1 MNKLV
6 ALIIGLLL
14 LALLASFFLFTI
26 DEKETAVKLRFGEV
40 VQAGYE
46 PGLHVKMP
54 IVNNIVKFDKRIQ
67 TLDNAPERVFNTD
80 NEYLMVDY
88 FVKWRI
94 RDVKKFFT
102 SNGGL
107 IAKANAN
114 LTGVVKNVLLEE
126 FSIRTLDQA
135 ISTQRVELMDNL
147 REQTKERSE
156 DYGIEIVDVRIKQI
170 NLDQSVNESV
180 YNRMRS
186 ERLVEAAEHRS
197 TGRKESINIRA
208 NTDKRIRIMLADAEQ
223 QAAVIRGQGDATAAK
238 IYAESFNKNPEFY
251 AFVRSLESYMKSFQ
265 SGTGNVMVLDPDS
278 EFFKYFKS
286 QSPVD

>member
-1 MNKLV
+1 MNKLI
-6 ALIIGLLL
+6 ALLIGLLV
-14 LALLASFFLFTI
+14 LAVLASFFLFTI

-46 PGLHVKMP
+46 PGLHVKFP
-54 IVNNIVKFDKRIQ
+54 IVNNIVKFDSRIQ

-94 RDVKKFFT
+94 KDVKVFFT
-102 SNGGL
+102 SNAGL

-114 LTGVVKNVLLEE
+114 LSGVVKNALQEE
-126 FSIRTLDQA
+126 FSVRTLDQA
-135 ISTQRVELMDNL
+135 ISTQRIELMENL
-147 REQTKERSE
+147 RSQTKSRAE

-208 NTDKRIRIMLADAEQ
+208 NTDKRIQIMLADAEQ
-223 QAAVIRGQGDATAAK
+223 KAAVIRGEGDAEATKLFAD
-238 IYAESFNKNPEFY
+238 SHQKNPEFF
-251 AFVRSLESYMKSFQ
+251 AFVRSLEAYANSFAQ
-265 SGTGNVMVLDPDS
+265 NSGNVMVLDPNS
-278 EFFKYFKS
+278 EFFKYFREKS
-286 QSPVD
+286 PN

>member
-1 MNKLV
+1 MF
-6 ALIIGLLL
+6 GLLV

-46 PGLHVKMP
+46 PGLHFKAP

-88 FVKWRI
+88 YVKWRI
-94 RDVKKFFT
+94 KDVKVFFT

-114 LTGVVKNVLLEE
+114 LSGVVKNALQEE
-126 FSIRTLDQA
+126 FSVRTLDQA
-135 ISTQRVELMDNL
+135 ISSQRIELMESL
-147 REQTKERSE
+147 RSQTKSRSE
-156 DYGIEIVDVRIKQI
+156 AYGIEIVDVRIKQI

-208 NTDKRIRIMLADAEQ
+208 NTDKQIRIMLADAEQ
-223 QAAVIRGQGDATAAK
+223 QAAVIRGEGDAEATK
-238 IYAESFNKNPEFY
+238 LFAESHNKNPEFY
-251 AFVRSLESYMKSFQ
+251 AFIRSLEAYSKSFKA
-265 SGTGNVMVLDPDS
+265 GAGNVMVLDPNS
-278 EFFKYFKS
+278 EFFKYFRE
-286 QSPVD
+286 QTPEQRGAVE

>member
-1 MNKLV
+1 MNKM
-6 ALIIGLLL
+6 I
-14 LALLASFFLFTI
+14 ALLITLLVMAFLASLFLFAI
-26 DEKETAVKLRFGEV
+26 NERETAVKLRFGEV

-54 IVNNIVKFDKRIQ
+54 IVNNIVKFDSRIQ

-88 FVKWRI
+88 YVKWKI
-94 RDVKKFFT
+94 QDVKQFYT

-114 LTGVVKNVLLEE
+114 LTGVIKNALQEE
-126 FSIRTLDQA
+126 FSVRTLDQA
-135 ISTQRVELMDNL
+135 ISTQRIELMENL
-147 REQTKERSE
+147 RSQMKTRSAP
-156 DYGIEIVDVRIKQI
+156 YGVEIVDVRIKQI

-197 TGRKESINIRA
+197 NGRKEAINIRA
-208 NTDKRIRIMLADAEQ
+208 NTDKRIQIMIADAEQ
-223 QAAVIRGQGDATAAK
+223 RAAVMRGEGDAEATK
-238 IYAESFNKNPEFY
+238 LFAESHNQNPEFY
-251 AFVRSLESYMKSFQ
+251 AFVRSLEAYANSFRH
-265 SGTGNVMVLDPDS
+265 GTGNVMVLDPNS
-278 EFFKYFKS
+278 EFFKYFREKN
-286 QSPVD
+286 PN

>member
-1 MNKLV
+1 MNKLIV
-6 ALIIGLLL
+6 FIFTLLI
-14 LALLASFFLFTI
+14 LAVGSSFFLFTI
-26 DEKETAVKLRFGEV
+26 SEKETAVKLRFGEV

-46 PGLHVKMP
+46 PGLHFKMP
-54 IVNNIVKFDKRIQ
+54 VVNNIVKFDKRIQ
-67 TLDNAPERVFNTD
+67 TLNNAPERVFNTD

-94 RDVKKFFT
+94 KDVKTFFT
-102 SNGGL
+102 SNAGL
-107 IAKANAN
+107 IAKANTN

-126 FSIRTLDQA
+126 FSVRTLDQA
-135 ISTQRVELMDNL
+135 ISSQRIELMQNL
-147 REQTKERSE
+147 REQTKARSE

-208 NTDKRIRIMLADAEQ
+208 TTDKKIRIMLADAEQ
-223 QAAVIRGQGDATAAK
+223 QAAVIRGEGDAEATK
-238 IYAESFNKNPEFY
+238 RYAESYNKNPEFY
-251 AFVRSLESYMKSFQ
+251 AFTRSLEAYSKSFAAG
-265 SGTGNVMVLDPDS
+265 SGNVMVLDPKS
-278 EFFKYFKS
+278 EFFKYFKE
-286 QSPVD
+286 QSPN

>member
-6 ALIIGLLL
+6 ALLFALIV
-14 LALLASFFLFTI
+14 LAILASFFLFTI
-26 DEKETAVKLRFGEV
+26 NEKETAVKLRFGEV

-54 IVNNIVKFDKRIQ
+54 IVNNIVKFDNRIQ

-94 RDVKKFFT
+94 MDVKKFFT

-107 IAKANAN
+107 VAKANAN

-126 FSIRTLDQA
+126 FSVRTLDQA
-135 ISTQRVELMDNL
+135 ISTQRIELMNNL
-147 REQTKERSE
+147 KAQTKARSE
-156 DYGIEIVDVRIKQI
+156 DYGVEIVDVRIKQI

-197 TGRKESINIRA
+197 TGRKEAINIRA
-208 NTDKRIRIMLADAEQ
+208 NTDKRILIMLADAEK
-223 QAAVIRGQGDATAAK
+223 QAAVLRGEGDAQATKLFAAS
-238 IYAESFNKNPEFY
+238 YNKNPEFY
-251 AFVRSLESYMKSFQ
+251 AFTRSLEAYSKSFQ
-265 SGTGNVMVLDPDS
+265 AGSGNVMVLDPKS
-278 EFFKYFKS
+278 EFFKYFNNE
-286 QSPVD
+286 QPN